1 MCQWPNRVFLYLKY
15 YFLFFLNRQWG
26 QWVHRSGEKGQS
38 ILEGLKEKKVLV
50 LFAQVSFEWVGEI
63 QLLQVGLNQDL
74 TLQYYLQNKLPHVLL
89 VLTTFCISLRGF
101 NDYYFWDSWQKSSA
115 ERTYW
120 KTSCE
125 MSPLWFLFY
134 EEWIRP
140 STSYLGSWR

>member
-1 MCQWPNRVFLYLKY
+1 MAQPSFFIFKI
-15 YFLFFLNRQWG
+15 LFFIFFKQAVRTVSSQIRRERTEHPRSPKGKKGPCALCSSQF
-26 QWVHRSGEKGQS
+26 WVG
-38 ILEGLKEKKVLV
+38 
-50 LFAQVSFEWVGEI
+50 VGEI
-63 QLLQVGLNQDL
+63 QLLKVGLNQDL
-74 TLQYYLQNKLPHVLL
+74 ALQYYLQNKLPHVLL
-89 VLTTFCISLRGF
+89 VLTTYCISLRGF
-101 NDYYFWDSWQKSSA
+101 NDYHFWDSWQKSSA